1 MLQSKVRFPFR
12 LYFEGASVDDASF
25 EYLYFRL
32 KIFTFQYFKGYEN
45 KTVLESRSRKW
56 ILF

>member
-32 KIFTFQYFKGYEN
+32 KIFTFRYFKGYEN
-45 KTVLESRSRKW
+45 KTVESCSRKW